1 MILALKQVI
10 PPNQI
15 KLPMESPSER
25 ELLPWP
31 PWPIKIAS
39 SDVSLPL
46 CFATPGTNSPEML
59 GATTVGGAK
68 VAKGASVGRLG
79 VATFATVGSG
89 GGSSVRV
96 GIKVAVDEAV
106 SAVGVAAIPSVT
118 TAVVIDDEDGVAA
131 AGVEALEAGGI
142 VGPMVSEG
150 VSDAAGL
157 AGLDV

>member
-1 MILALKQVI
+1 
-10 PPNQI
+10 
-15 KLPMESPSER
+15 
-25 ELLPWP
+25 
-31 PWPIKIAS
+31 
-39 SDVSLPL
+39 
-46 CFATPGTNSPEML
+46 ML

-68 VAKGASVGRLG
+68 VAKGTSVGRLG

-118 TAVVIDDEDGVAA
+118 TAEDGVAA
-131 AGVEALEAGGI
+131 GVEA
-142 VGPMVSEG
+142 EG

-157 AGLDV
+157 AGLDVWPVVNWKIWYLRTESVPFTKQF